1 MAYCDNCGNE
11 LLESSKFCPECGQTV
26 KAKESERKI
35 SYEGE
40 IHKCPSCGEVL
51 SAFAV
56 NCPSCGY
63 EIRGGKASSSAREF
77 AARLVDTANDEQKVT
92 LIQSFPIPNN
102 KEDILEFMIVA
113 STNFDA
119 SANMSGTGMKKTVS
133 DAWLAKVEQS
143 YQKATLLFAN
153 DSDFSKI
160 QTVYE
165 QVTGKIKNSAAAV
178 KKKNI
183 VQTVLGTI
191 GLWGGLI
198 VFLIAL
204 IIDIIATSAN
214 TSILHLSGAL
224 ILIIGA
230 CIVGRRKEMV
240 DVVIGAFACVLTI
253 LLGMLLQGVF
263 DENGSLMV
271 VGGGIALVIVIVQL
285 FRSVGKK

>member
-1 MAYCDNCGNE
+1 MPYCDNCGNE
-11 LLESSKFCPECGQTV
+11 LLESSKFCPECGNTI
-26 KAKESERKI
+26 KSKDSERKI

-40 IHKCPSCGEVL
+40 IHKCPNCGEVL
-51 SAFAV
+51 SAFVV

-63 EIRGGKASSSAREF
+63 EIRGGKASSSSRDFVAK
-77 AARLVDTANDEQKVT
+77 LVDAANDNQRVT
-92 LIQSFPIPNN
+92 LIQSYPIPNT

-119 SANMSGTGMKKTVS
+119 TANISGNGMKKTVS

-165 QVTGKIKNSAAAV
+165 QVSGKIKDSAIVA
-178 KKKNI
+178 KKKNVI
-183 VQTVLGTI
+183 QTVLGTI

-198 VFLIAL
+198 VFLIAFVL
-204 IIDIIATSAN
+204 DITTESTN
-214 TSILHLSGAL
+214 TSMLHLGGVA

-230 CIVGRRKEMV
+230 FIVGRRKEMN
-240 DVVIGAFACVLTI
+240 DVIIGTFTCVLAI
-253 LLGMLLQGVF
+253 ILGMVLQGVF

-271 VGGGIALVIVIVQL
+271 VGGGISLVIVIVQL
-285 FRSVGKK
+285 FRNVGKK